1 MNIGSSFSF
10 LHLPGIVSRVKN
22 NIGILF
28 VAALLFLL
36 AFEAMSIKNTVDLV
50 LTSQTAGETVVKSSQ
65 GVRVNFAG
73 YDKAVQRLQVGVG
86 YEATTTPDL
95 PNPFFVPGQK

>member
-1 MNIGSSFSF
+1 MSIGSSFSF
-10 LHLPGIVSRVKN
+10 LHLSGVANRIKN

-36 AFEAMSIKNTVDLV
+36 AFEAMSIKNTVNLV
-50 LTSQTAGETVVKSSQ
+50 LTSRTAGETVVKSAQ
-65 GVRVNFAG
+65 GVRVNFAS
-73 YDKAVQRLQVGVG
+73 YDKAIQRLQAGVG